1 MAAGEE
7 METESPEIEIVDV
20 EKDAKAWV
28 FSFILKNNFRM
39 VFGKYTSLKMT
50 YRRIRSLPVAL
61 YSLKTF

>member
-28 FSFILKNNFRM
+28 FSFFK
-39 VFGKYTSLKMT
+39 K
-50 YRRIRSLPVAL
+50 
-61 YSLKTF
+61 